1 MTSWIVTESD
11 IWRAMDFTRQKEIR
25 AWLRMNGI
33 RPADVPADS
42 TVLLTESG
50 DDGWEIWFE
59 KYERSDS
66 GAILVDP
73 KKPDEA
79 YVKECVVRLE
89 IDPPLHWLYPARE
102 CEPGRGAQV

>member
-1 MTSWIVTESD
+1 MTSWIVTDPEG
-11 IWRAMDFTRQKEIR
+11 WRDMDFTRQKEIR

-33 RPADVPADS
+33 HPVDVPADS

-79 YVKECVVRLE
+79 YVKECAVRLE

>member
-1 MTSWIVTESD
+1 MTSWTVTESES
-11 IWRAMDFTRQKEIR
+11 WRDMDWTRRKEIR

-50 DDGWEIWFE
+50 GNGWEIWFE
-59 KYERSDS
+59 EYER
-66 GAILVDP
+66 GANGVIVVDP

-79 YVKECVVRLE
+79 FVRECAVRLE
-89 IDPPLHWLYPARE
+89 IDPPIHWLSA
-102 CEPGRGAQV
+102 AD